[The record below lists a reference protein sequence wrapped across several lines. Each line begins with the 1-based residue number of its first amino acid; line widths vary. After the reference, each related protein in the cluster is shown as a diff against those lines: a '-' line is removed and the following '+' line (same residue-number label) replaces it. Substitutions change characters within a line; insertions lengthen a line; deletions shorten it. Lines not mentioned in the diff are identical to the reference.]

1 MSEDKFDAVV
11 VGAGP
16 AGTTAAITMARA
28 GLNVVLLE
36 RGEYPGAKNVQGA
49 VLYSKMLHDVVPD
62 FWKEADSPVERP
74 IVEQKTCIT
83 SGDSFVTAGYRSPRF
98 LEGIP
103 NCYTIIRT
111 RFDQWYAKKAEEA
124 GVNLLCGFKVDDV
137 VRKDFTR
144 EDILRNAPETDGSFF
159 IVPRIV

>member
-1 MSEDKFDAVV
+1 MAIQHDPGLWWRTALMAGIAPRPTGTTGSEEREFDVVV

-16 AGTTAAITMARA
+16 AGTTAAVTMARK
-28 GLNVVLLE
+28 GLNVGLLE

-83 SGDSFVTAGYRSPRF
+83 SGDSFVTAGYRSPKF

-111 RFDQWYAKKAEEA
+111 RFD
-124 GVNLLCGFKVDDV
+124 
-137 VRKDFTR
+137 
-144 EDILRNAPETDGSFF
+144 
-159 IVPRIV
+159 